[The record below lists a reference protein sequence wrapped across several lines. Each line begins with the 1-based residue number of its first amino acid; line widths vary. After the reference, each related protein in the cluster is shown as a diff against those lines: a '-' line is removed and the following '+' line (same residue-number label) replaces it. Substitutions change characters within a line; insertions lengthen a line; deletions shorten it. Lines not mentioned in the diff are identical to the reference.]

1 MLQTAWLLPPTRLLT
16 LGFDP
21 ARFQTEP
28 PACYRASWQ
37 LPGWDSHPQATTSLC
52 WITIYTS
59 TSNPGHTAEIEQA
72 ADPPLA
78 RRRAG
83 VRAGHC
89 AGASTAPR
97 CAPLARSGS
106 QPVSTLSPAL
116 SARQG
121 RCPSARHR
129 DFAEEPG
136 VSSPL
141 AGRDAHFERQADLV
155 VTGPALSSGGKAG
168 VAGYR
173 ARSKKDCATLRR
185 ASLAGDLAR
194 GR

>member
-1 MLQTAWLLPPTRLLT
+1 LLPPTRLLT

-78 RRRAG
+78 RKEGWRSCRSLRGGVDGPKMRTFGEERVSARFHPEPRVERQAGPVPLCPASRFCRGAGRVLSTRR
-83 VRAGHC
+83 
-89 AGASTAPR
+89 PR
-97 CAPLARSGS
+97 C
-106 QPVSTLSPAL
+106 
-116 SARQG
+116 
-121 RCPSARHR
+121 
-129 DFAEEPG
+129 
-136 VSSPL
+136 
-141 AGRDAHFERQADLV
+141 HFERQADLV

>member
-121 RCPSARHR
+121 RCPSALHR

-141 AGRDAHFERQADLV
+141 AGRDA
-155 VTGPALSSGGKAG
+155 TSSAKRTSWSRVRRCLPGGKRVSPAI
-168 VAGYR
+168 AR
-173 ARSKKDCATLRR
+173 ALRR
-185 ASLAGDLAR
+185 TAPRCGGLAWPGI
-194 GR
+194 